1 MVSKS
6 KVNPFVKP
14 TLFFIAF
21 LVTYLDKRNKL
32 YLLTECNSG
41 TDTTSE
47 LRNSLFLFVR
57 VFELYSNIL

>member
-6 KVNPFVKP
+6 KVNLFVKP

-21 LVTYLDKRNKL
+21 LVTYIDKKNKS
-32 YLLTECNSG
+32 YSLTGCNSG

-47 LRNSLFLFVR
+47 LCNSLLLFVR
-57 VFELYSNIL
+57 V